1 MRNKKQNKKDKFMRF
16 LENGKELTVDS
27 FLRTDVSVFE
37 MRRFKKPPISE
48 TVGNGLCAVPGA

>member
-27 FLRTDVSVFE
+27 FFE
-37 MRRFKKPPISE
+37 NGRVRF
-48 TVGNGLCAVPGA
+48 